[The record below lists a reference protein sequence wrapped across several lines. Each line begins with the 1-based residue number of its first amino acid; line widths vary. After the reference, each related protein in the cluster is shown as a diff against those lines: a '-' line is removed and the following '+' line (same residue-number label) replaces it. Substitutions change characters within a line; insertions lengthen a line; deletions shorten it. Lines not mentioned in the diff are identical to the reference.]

1 MGNILNID
9 NVNIESLKD
18 KTFLIDTNI
27 LLWAFYPSSIRPND
41 NDKCLK
47 YANFVYQLLYDNHI
61 VITAYNFCE
70 ALFVIEKIRYNTFKR
85 VHNSNIRLKQFR
97 KIKDERL
104 RVYGDMFLFYT
115 LIQQFTGV
123 SLVDQTLK
131 INIIKDFIENY
142 NEHLLDFFD
151 YFLSDLSDNNDL
163 PIITDDADFK
173 SKSISSDI
181 YTLNSRLYN
190 HNS

>member
-97 KIKDERL
+97 KIKNEKMRYKL
-104 RVYGDMFLFYT
+104 YTSFFY
-115 LIQQFTGV
+115 I
-123 SLVDQTLK
+123 K
-131 INIIKDFIENY
+131 IRI
-142 NEHLLDFFD
+142 
-151 YFLSDLSDNNDL
+151 
-163 PIITDDADFK
+163 
-173 SKSISSDI
+173 
-181 YTLNSRLYN
+181 
-190 HNS
+190 

>member
-1 MGNILNID
+1 M
-9 NVNIESLKD
+9 
-18 KTFLIDTNI
+18 
-27 LLWAFYPSSIRPND
+27 
-41 NDKCLK
+41 
-47 YANFVYQLLYDNHI
+47 
-61 VITAYNFCE
+61 
-70 ALFVIEKIRYNTFKR
+70 
-85 VHNSNIRLKQFR
+85 KQFR

-181 YTLNSRLYN
+181 YTLNSGLYN